1 MQLSSVCWFCV
12 LFLFIF
18 GCVGSYVAACG
29 LSSLIFVVRASHC
42 SGFSLLWSVGSR
54 RVGFSSRGTQA
65 QQWHRGLVAPWHV
78 GSPWTRAQ
86 TRVPCIGRQIL
97 NHCATR
103 EVPILAFIIAFFFTF
118 LRSLF
123 LHSASN
129 YCLVSFHFTLQDSH
143 AYFLQSTSSA
153 HKLPQLLFIWECPN
167 FSLTFEGQFCLISD
181 FLINLFIYLF
191 IIYFWLCW
199 VFVSV
204 WGLSPV
210 VASGGHSSSRC
221 VGLSLLRPLPL
232 RSTGS
237 RHAGSVIV
245 AHGLSCSAACGIF
258 PDQGSNPC
266 PPHWQA
272 DS

>member
-1 MQLSSVCWFCV
+1 MAHGPSCSV
-12 LFLFIF
+12 
-18 GCVGSYVAACG
+18 ACG
-29 LSSLIFVVRASHC
+29 IFPDQGSNPCPLHWQVDSYHC
-42 SGFSLLWSVGSR
+42 
-54 RVGFSSRGTQA
+54 T
-65 QQWHRGLVAPWHV
+65 
-78 GSPWTRAQ
+78 
-86 TRVPCIGRQIL
+86 
-97 NHCATR
+97 TR

-204 WGLSPV
+204 
-210 VASGGHSSSRC
+210 
-221 VGLSLLRPLPL
+221 
-232 RSTGS
+232 
-237 RHAGSVIV
+237 
-245 AHGLSCSAACGIF
+245 
-258 PDQGSNPC
+258 
-266 PPHWQA
+266 
-272 DS
+272 